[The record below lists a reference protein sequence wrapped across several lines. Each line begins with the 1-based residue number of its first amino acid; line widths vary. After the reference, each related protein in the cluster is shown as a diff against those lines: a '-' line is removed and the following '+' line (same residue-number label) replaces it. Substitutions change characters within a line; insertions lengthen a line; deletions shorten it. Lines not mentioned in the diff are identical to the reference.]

1 MQTTTTL
8 TMIAVALLWSQEGMA
23 QANLTGPQI
32 RTLVS
37 GRSASWVRGDG
48 QYSGTITYHR
58 DGRLT
63 SNAKV
68 MGMTM
73 PISGTWEIK
82 GDRFCRTISL
92 DPVPT
97 RCQTVVPVSAGR
109 YRFVNED
116 GSTATITSFR

>member
-1 MQTTTTL
+1 MRRTML
-8 TMIAVALLWSQEGMA
+8 TAIAPMLMWSPGAEA

-32 RTLVS
+32 RKLVS
-37 GRSASWVRGDG
+37 GHSASWVRGDN

-58 DGRLT
+58 DGKLT
-63 SNAKV
+63 SDAKV
-68 MGMTM
+68 MGMSM

-97 RCQTVVPVSAGR
+97 RCQTVVPVSAR
-109 YRFVNED
+109 TFRFVNED
-116 GSTATITSFR
+116 GSTATITTFR